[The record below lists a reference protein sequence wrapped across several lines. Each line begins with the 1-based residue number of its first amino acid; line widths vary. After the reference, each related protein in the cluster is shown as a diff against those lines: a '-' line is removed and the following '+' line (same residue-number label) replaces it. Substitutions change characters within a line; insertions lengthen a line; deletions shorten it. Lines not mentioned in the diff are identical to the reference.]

1 LSTRLR
7 KYGVKPKVLRIGDAT
22 RRGYSAVDLD
32 DAWRRYVLPTRQE
45 AEQAQQRNM
54 QQARTPSATEETA
67 INSEKSRHVSDVA
80 DVALFPRR
88 RRGVTLETN
97 VADVD
102 FEERAAILEYEGGL
116 TRAEAEA
123 QAAIEMPDLPAF
135 LDRRR
140 VQ

>member
-1 LSTRLR
+1 
-7 KYGVKPKVLRIGDAT
+7 
-22 RRGYSAVDLD
+22 
-32 DAWRRYVLPTRQE
+32 
-45 AEQAQQRNM
+45 M